1 MPKDRPLE
9 SYFWQLLKAGLAL
22 SAVVIYSRYL
32 GAAGRGSLSIYLL
45 YVQMLLMINE
55 LFVGSALANWIAMY
69 GLRRFLPRIVVV
81 SLAMLS
87 LAALLA
93 WMGGITGNASV
104 KLAAKPQV
112 DGPFILLVLL
122 LGWSALLIFQNV
134 AMNFF
139 QSRGEILEKNRWLV
153 GFELLKI
160 GGLTTLIFGL
170 SVQIVPLPYVVL
182 SLVFSGS
189 IWSIFCLSR
198 LSSLNAFAPIYKKTE
213 LPSIRHTWKE
223 GIWAQTGQILLFM
236 VYRIPL
242 LLTSF
247 IMGDAAAGILANT
260 LLVIDTIWI
269 LANTLGSI
277 VHGRALGI
285 FKVFK
290 REKLGL
296 RFATFSFWGTFLLS
310 MGVMAI
316 PMDWYG
322 RLFGAEFTSMSGL
335 LWQSLPG
342 IWALGF
348 FAPLGNLF
356 HAQNQFKQL
365 LVHHSLGLVV
375 MAVTVFVGYVILDS
389 VTVTHL
395 IWSWN
400 FALSTILGLHI
411 FRRKFTYPQKDF
423 FKVNTLLTYRLLCK
437 FFRSLMPR

>member
-9 SYFWQLLKAGLAL
+9 SYIWQLLKAGLAL
-22 SAVVIYSRYL
+22 AAVVIYSRYL

-45 YVQMLLMINE
+45 YVQMLLMVNE

-69 GLRRFLPRIVVV
+69 GLRRFLPRILCV
-81 SLAMLS
+81 SLSMLS

-93 WMGGITGNASV
+93 WLGGITDNAPVDLGNTAH
-104 KLAAKPQV
+104 LNP
-112 DGPFILLVLL
+112 PYILLFLL
-122 LGWSALLIFQNV
+122 LGWSAILIFQNV

-153 GFELLKI
+153 GFELLKV
-160 GGLTTLIFGL
+160 GGLITLIFGL
-170 SVQIVPLPYVVL
+170 SVQVVPLYYVVL
-182 SLVFSGS
+182 SLVFSGF
-189 IWSIFCLSR
+189 IWSILCLSR
-198 LSSLNAFAPIYKKTE
+198 LASLNAFTPHNKKAD
-213 LPSIRHTWKE
+213 LPSIRHTWNE
-223 GIWAQTGQILLFM
+223 GIWAQTGQIVLFL
-236 VYRIPL
+236 VYRTPL
-242 LLTSF
+242 LLTSYL
-247 IMGDAAAGILANT
+247 MGDAAAGIFANT

-269 LANTLGSI
+269 FANTLGAI

-285 FKVFK
+285 FNELK

-310 MGVMAI
+310 MGAVAI
-316 PMDWYG
+316 PMDWFA
-322 RLFGAEFTSMSGL
+322 RVFGAEFDSMSGL
-335 LWQSLPG
+335 LFQSLPG

-365 LVHHSLGLVV
+365 LLHHTLGLVI
-375 MAVTVFVGYVILDS
+375 MAVSVLIAHVIFAS
-389 VTVTHL
+389 ITVTHL

-411 FRRKFTYPQKDF
+411 FRRKFTHPQKGF
-423 FKVNTLLTYRLLCK
+423 FKVNTLLTYRLVRK
-437 FFRSLMPR
+437 FMRF

>member
-22 SAVVIYSRYL
+22 AAVVIYSRYL

-45 YVQMLLMINE
+45 YVQILLMVNE
-55 LFVGSALANWIAMY
+55 LFVGSALANWIARY

-81 SLAMLS
+81 SFSMLL

-93 WMGGITGNASV
+93 WCGGITGKNPVDIENAEQLNAP
-104 KLAAKPQV
+104 LA
-112 DGPFILLVLL
+112 LLLLL
-122 LGWSALLIFQNV
+122 LGWSAILIFQNV

-153 GFELLKI
+153 GFELLKV
-160 GGLTTLIFGL
+160 GGLLTLVFGL
-170 SVQIVPLPYVVL
+170 AVQVVPLNYVVL
-182 SLVFSGS
+182 SLVFSGL
-189 IWSIFCLSR
+189 IWSVLCLLR
-198 LSSLNAFAPIYKKTE
+198 LVRLNAFKPLYAKAD
-213 LPSIRHTWKE
+213 LPNIRYTWKE
-223 GIWAQTGQILLFM
+223 GIWAQTGQILLFL
-236 VYRIPL
+236 VYRTPL
-242 LLTSF
+242 LLTSYM
-247 IMGDAAAGILANT
+247 MGDAAAGVFANT

-269 LANTLGSI
+269 FANTLGAI

-285 FKVFK
+285 IKELK

-310 MGVMAI
+310 LGVVAI
-316 PMDWYG
+316 PPDWFG
-322 RLFGAEFTSMSGL
+322 RLFGAEFVSMSGL

-356 HAQNQFKQL
+356 HAQHQFKQL
-365 LVHHSLGLVV
+365 VVHHSMGLVV
-375 MAVTVFVGYVILDS
+375 MAVTVSIGYVILDGF
-389 VTVTHL
+389 TVTHL

-411 FRRKFTYPQKDF
+411 FRRKFSSPQKDF

-437 FFRSLMPR
+437 SLRFIKPR